1 MKAKLLAGFIKSQT
15 KLSLELKNDNR
26 QNLTR
31 VWQRFNALFN
41 WMPLAAVIDGK
52 ILCMHG
58 T

>member
-1 MKAKLLAGFIKSQT
+1 LKAKLLAGFIKSQT
-15 KLSLELKNDNR
+15 KISLELKNDNR

>member
-1 MKAKLLAGFIKSQT
+1 LKAKLLAGFIKSQT